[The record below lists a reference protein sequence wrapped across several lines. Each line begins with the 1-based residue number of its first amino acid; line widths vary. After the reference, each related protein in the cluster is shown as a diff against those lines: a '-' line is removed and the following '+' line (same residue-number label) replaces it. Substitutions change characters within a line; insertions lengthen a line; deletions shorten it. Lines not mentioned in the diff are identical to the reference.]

1 MTDTVDNLID
11 LKLLTDILNNLVT
24 TPNDLKIDRE
34 IDEMGVLLSVVVN
47 PQDMG
52 IVIGRNGGM
61 ALAIKTL
68 MRAIGKANN
77 LNVRVQFL
85 EPDGS
90 TRFNKNFNE
99 NSEFQHNFSNFQKP
113 DEYALN

>member
-1 MTDTVDNLID
+1 MTDIIDNPID
-11 LKLLTDILNNLVT
+11 SRLLTDILNNLVT
-24 TPNDLKIDRE
+24 SPDSLKIDRE
-34 IDEMGVLLSVVVN
+34 IDEMGVLLSVVVSSH
-47 PQDMG
+47 DMG

-77 LNVRVQFL
+77 MNVRVQFL

-90 TRFNKNFNE
+90 ARFNKVTPEIN
-99 NSEFQHNFSNFQKP
+99 NSNQSNQP
-113 DEYALN
+113 SGGEYALN

>member
-1 MTDTVDNLID
+1 MTDIVDNPID

-24 TPNDLKIDRE
+24 SPNDLRIDRE
-34 IDEMGVLLSVVVN
+34 VDEMGVLLSVVVSSH
-47 PQDMG
+47 DMG

-68 MRAIGKANN
+68 MRAIGKANSM
-77 LNVRVQFL
+77 NVRVQFL

-90 TRFNKNFNE
+90 TKFNRNNNFNDSS
-99 NSEFQHNFSNFQKP
+99 NSS
-113 DEYALN
+113 DGEYALN